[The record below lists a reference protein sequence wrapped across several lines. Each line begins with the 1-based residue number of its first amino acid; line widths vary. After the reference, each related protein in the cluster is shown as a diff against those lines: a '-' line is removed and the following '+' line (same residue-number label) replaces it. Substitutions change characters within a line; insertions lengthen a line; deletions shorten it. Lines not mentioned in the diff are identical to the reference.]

1 MEKKFYNF
9 GHRYQIPNTNL
20 ILLPN
25 GARTLV
31 LITHIEFLG
40 LLQGRLQGQGQVL
53 CQVRGQGPGIGFR
66 GRGRGHFRDGQSPL
80 RDLLVICFTP
90 ALFAIPNVLVSLERI

>member
-1 MEKKFYNF
+1 M
-9 GHRYQIPNTNL
+9 
-20 ILLPN
+20 
-25 GARTLV
+25 
-31 LITHIEFLG
+31 
-40 LLQGRLQGQGQVL
+40 L

>member
-1 MEKKFYNF
+1 
-9 GHRYQIPNTNL
+9 
-20 ILLPN
+20 
-25 GARTLV
+25 
-31 LITHIEFLG
+31 
-40 LLQGRLQGQGQVL
+40 VL

-66 GRGRGHFRDGQSPL
+66 GQGRGHFRDGQSPL